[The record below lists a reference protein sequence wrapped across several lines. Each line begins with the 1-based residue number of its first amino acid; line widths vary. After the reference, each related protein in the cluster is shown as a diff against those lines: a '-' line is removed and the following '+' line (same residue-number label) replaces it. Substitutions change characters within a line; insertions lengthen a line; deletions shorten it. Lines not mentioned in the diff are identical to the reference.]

1 MTRVHRS
8 IRRGSGAVLLTLAV
22 SLSLAGPA
30 SAAATAAAPTLDDAN
45 RAFGEGRYPLAAQE
59 IQQIITQQGYSAP
72 LLFDLG
78 NAYLKGGEPVKA
90 LLAYERAQLLA
101 PGNAAISANLTTARQ
116 AASVPDP
123 SGRVTQ
129 AARALSMNTWAWLA
143 SACFWAAALAL
154 GVAVSYKRARVWGIA
169 VATGAGLIF
178 ASALGA
184 LCLASGQL
192 DSALVLQAA
201 PVLVSPFDS
210 AQSDFALTAG
220 SSVKLLGV
228 RDHYWLVRDAQG
240 RSGWV
245 DRAQVEPLIP
255 RQS

>member
-22 SLSLAGPA
+22 SLSLAGHA
-30 SAAATAAAPTLDDAN
+30 SAAVPAPTQDDAN

-59 IQQIITQQGYSAP
+59 FQQIITQKGYSAP

-90 LLAYERAQLLA
+90 ILAYERARLLA
-101 PGNAAISANLTTARQ
+101 PGDAAISANLTTARQ

-129 AARALSMNTWAWLA
+129 AARSLSMNTWAWLA
-143 SACFWAAALAL
+143 SGCFWAAVLAL
-154 GVAVSYKRARVWGIA
+154 GVAASYKRCRVWGIA

-184 LCLASGQL
+184 LCLASRQL